1 MAKKILRV
9 GFDLDGVLLY
19 NPARLARMPV
29 ATFKHLFFPARERKF
44 FIPRSFWAEKI
55 WSLAHLSSLFIASGF
70 DDLETL
76 LKKDGIEA
84 YVITARFNFLQ
95 NNANSWFKKL
105 NRNNVFKQLYVNTHN
120 QQPHFYKE
128 KLTNQL
134 KLDIFV
140 DDNYDIVRYLSK
152 KTKADIFWIYN
163 LLDWPINYPHKFSSL
178 KGVVNKITSI
188 TKYGKE

>member
-1 MAKKILRV
+1 MRGIIFLFLAFVL
-9 GFDLDGVLLY
+9 GFDG
-19 NPARLARMPV
+19 
-29 ATFKHLFFPARERKF
+29 
-44 FIPRSFWAEKI
+44 
-55 WSLAHLSSLFIASGF
+55 LSSLFIAIALTFSSTIIILKF
-70 DDLETL
+70 LSDKNELETL